1 MRFWNKFDKKYLK
14 ISRYAIISVGL
25 AYALILILGQYKA
38 LASSTWRALS
48 CVGAIIKPVVFGA
61 ILAYIVHPLTEVI
74 ETKLLTDKNGQ
85 YRTKGAHALSVLLT
99 IILIVAAIAVL
110 SSIVVLAITKQI
122 KSLNSDSI
130 STLINSIILQAESFE
145 RNLRVWANNMNL
157 GDGFILKLEH
167 NLMHKLTGLLDNG
180 RGIPGILQAIAAGA
194 STALFSLM
202 FAVYFLLDHINLR
215 KYWGTIIRTLWSQK
229 VNDSLKAL
237 YDDVD
242 RVFSGYFRGA
252 AADGLMVGV
261 LISVAFT
268 IAGMPYGAMI
278 GLAAGIANL
287 IPYMGPI
294 VGYGFTALSGIITG
308 QINTMI
314 ICLVIIS
321 VVQVL
326 DGAIINPKL
335 LSKSIEVHPMLVII
349 AIIAGNK
356 VGGFMGMLLA
366 VPVAALIKIWFER
379 FVNIR
384 GSRKNR
390 EEHQC

>member
-14 ISRYAIISVGL
+14 ISGYAIISVGL